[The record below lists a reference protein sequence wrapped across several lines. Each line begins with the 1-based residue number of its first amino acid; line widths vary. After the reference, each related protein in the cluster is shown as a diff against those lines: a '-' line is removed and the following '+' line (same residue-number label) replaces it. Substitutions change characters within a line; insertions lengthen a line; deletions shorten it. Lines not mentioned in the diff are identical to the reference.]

1 MLTGCN
7 NEPEPVPDPDSCP
20 EPVLV
25 EFRENFSETEFEN
38 AIIGTWKSAF
48 EWEDN
53 VNVMFLKIDCENKVE
68 IRIEENSLVES
79 YVGDL
84 TVEYVFPVG
93 PGYVTRA
100 KLIITTKNEEII
112 LSDMGFGKNN
122 MISAENL
129 YLRNYDTP
137 HATLEWGLD

>member
-7 NEPEPVPDPDSCP
+7 NEPDPDPCP
-20 EPVLV
+20 EPELV
-25 EFRENFSETEFEN
+25 ELRENFSDAEFEN

-53 VNVMFLKIDCENKVE
+53 VNVMFLKIDCENNTE
-68 IRIEENSLVES
+68 IHLEENGQSKI

-84 TVEYVFPVG
+84 NIQYVRPIG
-93 PGYVTRA
+93 TGYVTRTQ
-100 KLIITTKNEEII
+100 IIINTKDEEII
-112 LSDMGFGKNN
+112 LSDVGFGKNN

-129 YLRNYDTP
+129 YLRNYGSP

>member
-7 NEPEPVPDPDSCP
+7 NEPDPDPCP
-20 EPVLV
+20 EPNLV
-25 EFRENFSETEFEN
+25 ELRENFSEAEFEN

-53 VNVMFLKIDCENKVE
+53 VNVKFLKIDCEKNAE
-68 IRIEENSLVES
+68 IHLEENGQSEI

-84 TVEYVFPVG
+84 SVQYVRPIG

-100 KLIITTKNEEII
+100 QLIITTKDEEIV
-112 LSDMGFGKNN
+112 LSDVGFGKNN

-129 YLRNYDTP
+129 YLRNYDSP
-137 HATLEWGLD
+137 HATLEWGVD